1 MYDGKKTQ
9 NMFLNI
15 YEKTNKNILNICR
28 PMRYLVK
35 EIDVSGGESQ
45 RLYLAE
51 FVGGQCRDDLAQLS
65 ERVVQGLRALTLAH
79 VGHDALVARVVER

>member
-1 MYDGKKTQ
+1 
-9 NMFLNI
+9 
-15 YEKTNKNILNICR
+15 
-28 PMRYLVK
+28 MRYLVK